1 MQNNDVV
8 LYCYYPDNVSCIKE
22 ARDATESLFLYI
34 TAAGAVMLTFFGN
47 LVVIIS
53 ISHFRQLHTPTNILI
68 LSLAVADFLV
78 GVVVMPFMTIQSI
91 ETCWYFGE
99 KMCIIYTL
107 VLSGLTTA
115 SMMNLAVIAIDRYL
129 AISNPMMYA
138 IRVSV
143 RLTCFWAVSVW
154 LVTLSYVLTWLF
166 LNGNPEGPKDFD
178 PCPGDCVF
186 VLNLTWGTI
195 DLVFTFILPVSVMV
209 ILYTRIIIIAKR
221 HVKAISKQ
229 QRVHVA
235 RKNNNTTA
243 IKKSETK
250 ASKTLGIVVLVFL
263 LCWLP
268 FYICTILNQF
278 LSYPVPSVVFRA
290 FWWLAFLNSGINPII
305 YGLFY
310 PWFRKSFKLMVTF
323 QICSHGSS
331 LINLISEK

>member
-107 VLSGLTTA
+107 VLSGLTTV

-129 AISNPMMYA
+129 AIYNPLLYA

-143 RLTCFWAVSVW
+143 RLTLW

-178 PCPGDCVF
+178 PY
-186 VLNLTWGTI
+186 
-195 DLVFTFILPVSVMV
+195 LVFTFILPVSVMV

-323 QICSHGSS
+323 QICTTIDLFCTYKLPVRS
-331 LINLISEK
+331 LLYK